1 MLGVG
6 MPVRRSALSLV
17 AAGLMAGGSLLRWGG
32 CDVAGI
38 DASSACVAAQ
48 SSNYYA
54 TASAW
59 SVAVMLA
66 AVVLTGLAL
75 AHLARAFSSPLAPWI
90 AGAWALGG
98 ATVAATALGWLDE
111 NLILVWLTLP
121 FSLAWMAAPLLAC
134 VLIASSERTPRPAS
148 LIVVT
153 ATVLI
158 SPAGEAAALG
168 LIAGRTFPDIA
179 PWTGLPAAI
188 GLLLIATSGIW
199 LRHDAAPARQS
210 RPLAAEAA

>member
-1 MLGVG
+1 M
-6 MPVRRSALSLV
+6 SLV

-168 LIAGRTFPDIA
+168 LIAGPHVSRHRSVDRPAGRNRSAPHRDERDLATARRRPRTAKPA
-179 PWTGLPAAI
+179 SRSRSGLTC
-188 GLLLIATSGIW
+188 GHT
-199 LRHDAAPARQS
+199 
-210 RPLAAEAA
+210 